1 LTYLHDGLVSNL
13 KICSAWIL
21 VNYILFVLSIIF
33 IAWTSIE
40 RYFFIFHEH
49 FITQHRVLLHYLPLG
64 LFTIYAPLFYMG
76 FVLLYPC
83 QSAYISESYICGGP
97 CYLFY
102 MVPCLFDWCFN
113 VVFFLLVT
121 CIVNVILIITNIRQR
136 QRMKRLIITAHN
148 TQQWVIQFILKKLNS
163 YRFCLNS
170 VEQSNLVFNYFRSQV
185 SA

>member
-1 LTYLHDGLVSNL
+1 
-13 KICSAWIL
+13 
-21 VNYILFVLSIIF
+21 
-33 IAWTSIE
+33 
-40 RYFFIFHEH
+40 
-49 FITQHRVLLHYLPLG
+49 
-64 LFTIYAPLFYMG
+64 
-76 FVLLYPC
+76 
-83 QSAYISESYICGGP
+83 
-97 CYLFY
+97 